1 MDEQEHIEICSQKD
15 VNMPAF
21 RPPRLVLDNSLI
33 AGTGFQPMP
42 LDQELDALVQEF
54 KLPPPFSDN

>member
-1 MDEQEHIEICSQKD
+1 
-15 VNMPAF
+15 MPAF